1 MRRRLARPFGQSI
14 SSSRMFSSLMALAV
28 LWVLY
33 ARFRDPTTWAWMTHE
48 SLESV
53 ASAAESETPV
63 TAASDPV
70 AAKST
75 TNSAV
80 ANKPETIV
88 PGPNEEDGDAL
99 LKLRKSLGV
108 VEDKTPLQPHEML
121 AYWQLMAW
129 SRTRPFADFEKTAQ
143 RDVPFAQLWAEPD
156 LFRGHAIRLRMHVR
170 RILKFT
176 VEKNPLEL
184 KEVFELWGWTEDSR
198 SYPFVVVLPELP
210 AGLKVGTDVSGE
222 VVFVGYFLKWMSYQ
236 TFDTK
241 KVNYSPL
248 LVGRCRTVAAA
259 GPRSAASGWEAAFL
273 VIAAGIGV
281 LGFTSWYFLNSSKRG
296 RLALPPSATL
306 PDSLPESFF
315 KMADQEPSPND
326 SPADTNPRPAW
337 LPVEPSPAV
346 IGKE

>member
-1 MRRRLARPFGQSI
+1 MRRRLARPFGKSI
-14 SSSRMFSSLMALAV
+14 SSSRLISSLMALAV
-28 LWVLY
+28 LWALY
-33 ARFRDPTTWAWMTHE
+33 GRFKDPTTWAWMTHE

-53 ASAAESETPV
+53 AAAADSPTPTAAATTSSAES
-63 TAASDPV
+63 
-70 AAKST
+70 KS
-75 TNSAV
+75 
-80 ANKPETIV
+80 ETIV

-99 LKLRKSLGV
+99 VKLRKSLGV
-108 VEDKTPLQPHEML
+108 VEDKTPLQPYEML
-121 AYWQLMAW
+121 AYWQMMAW
-129 SRTRPFADFEKTAQ
+129 SRTRPLVEFEKTAQ

-176 VEKNPLEL
+176 VEKNPLDL
-184 KEVFELWGWTEDSR
+184 KEVYELWGWTEDSR

-281 LGFTSWYFLNSSKRG
+281 LGFTSWYFLNSSRRG
-296 RLALPPSATL
+296 RITLPPSATL
-306 PDSLPESFF
+306 PDLLPESFF
-315 KMADQEPSPND
+315 KNAGQTGTESESFSD
-326 SPADTNPRPAW
+326 SEPRPAW
-337 LPVEPSPAV
+337 LPVETVPVAV
-346 IGKE
+346 GSKE

>member
-1 MRRRLARPFGQSI
+1 MRRRLARPFGKSI
-14 SSSRMFSSLMALAV
+14 SSSRLISSLMALAV
-28 LWVLY
+28 LWALY
-33 ARFRDPTTWAWMTHE
+33 GRFKDPTTWAWMTHE

-53 ASAAESETPV
+53 ASGAEPSTSANKSQVAES
-63 TAASDPV
+63 
-70 AAKST
+70 
-75 TNSAV
+75 
-80 ANKPETIV
+80 KPETII

-99 LKLRKSLGV
+99 LKLRKSLSV

-121 AYWQLMAW
+121 AYWQMLAW
-129 SRTRPFADFEKTAQ
+129 SRTRPLADFEKTAQ

-176 VEKNPLEL
+176 VEENPLGL
-184 KEVFELWGWTEDSR
+184 KEVYELWGWTEDSR

-259 GPRSAASGWEAAFL
+259 GPRSAATGWEAAFL
-273 VIAAGIGV
+273 VIAAGIGI
-281 LGFTSWYFLNSSKRG
+281 LGFTIWYFLNSSKRG
-296 RLALPPSATL
+296 RMTLPPSATL
-306 PDSLPESFF
+306 PESLPESFF
-315 KMADQEPSPND
+315 KHAVQSRNESESFSD
-326 SPADTNPRPAW
+326 SEPRPAW
-337 LPVEPSPAV
+337 LPVESAPVVVGS
-346 IGKE
+346 KE